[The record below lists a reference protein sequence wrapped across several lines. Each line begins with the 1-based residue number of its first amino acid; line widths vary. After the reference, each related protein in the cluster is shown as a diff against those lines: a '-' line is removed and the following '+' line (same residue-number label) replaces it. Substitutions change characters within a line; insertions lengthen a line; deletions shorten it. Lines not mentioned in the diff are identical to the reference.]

1 MEFGKEKKAYKK
13 GMLKGA
19 LTSGLIIL
27 VISGIIIGVIFS
39 RYWEREAENKA
50 RSLVLGREI
59 TDKINTLSE
68 YIDYLFLY
76 DYDKEEIANNIYKA
90 IFEGLNDPY
99 SRYYTEEEYAE
110 LYTEFE
116 GTYYGIGVVVTQDED
131 TGEVRVVQ
139 PYKGSP
145 GEEAGIL
152 PDDIIK
158 AVEGTDITGMDL
170 DLAVKLIKGD
180 EGSYVTLTIV
190 RGTETFDVEVER
202 RNIEIQTVE
211 YEMLDD
217 NIGYISISQFEGK
230 TAGQFADAMETL
242 TEDGM
247 EGLIIDIRNNPGGM
261 LDVVT
266 EMLDTLLPEGLI
278 VYTMDKY
285 GNKDEFKSDEDTIL
299 DVPCAVLV
307 NGNSASASEIFSG
320 ALQDYQA
327 ARIIGTQT
335 FGKGIVQSI
344 IPLEDGSAFKITVE
358 DYYTPNGRNI
368 HGVGITPDE
377 VVEFDSELYYEDGTD
392 TQLEAAIKYLNGEM
406 K

>member
-1 MEFGKEKKAYKK
+1 
-13 GMLKGA
+13 
-19 LTSGLIIL
+19 
-27 VISGIIIGVIFS
+27 
-39 RYWEREAENKA
+39 
-50 RSLVLGREI
+50 
-59 TDKINTLSE
+59 
-68 YIDYLFLY
+68 
-76 DYDKEEIANNIYKA
+76 
-90 IFEGLNDPY
+90 
-99 SRYYTEEEYAE
+99 
-110 LYTEFE
+110 
-116 GTYYGIGVVVTQDED
+116 
-131 TGEVRVVQ
+131 
-139 PYKGSP
+139 
-145 GEEAGIL
+145 
-152 PDDIIK
+152 
-158 AVEGTDITGMDL
+158 
-170 DLAVKLIKGD
+170 
-180 EGSYVTLTIV
+180 
-190 RGTETFDVEVER
+190 
-202 RNIEIQTVE
+202 
-211 YEMLDD
+211 
-217 NIGYISISQFEGK
+217 
-230 TAGQFADAMETL
+230 
-242 TEDGM
+242 
-247 EGLIIDIRNNPGGM
+247 M

-377 VVEFDSELYYEDGTD
+377 VVEFDSELYYENGTD